1 MVCVVRESMC
11 FFVRDGF
18 VSCRVVFYS
27 RRDAAGV
34 SVLASTRLDSTRFTV
49 ISARDARDRDASSQ
63 KRYGTVLSYINVCS
77 YDRSRARVC
86 AAANRRY

>member
-18 VSCRVVFYS
+18 VSCRVVSFRVVSYRIVFSS

-34 SVLASTRLDSTRFTV
+34 GVLASTRLDSTRFTV
-49 ISARDARDRDASSQ
+49 ISARAPRRRAATSQ
-63 KRYGTVLSYINVCS
+63 KRYGTVPS
-77 YDRSRARVC
+77 
-86 AAANRRY
+86 